1 MIHILFKLASTIYQT
16 YLHGPWHGWHG
27 RITEVPELLIGT
39 MADDTAAGV
48 PAPSFASLDFIFSVY
63 CLWWRSDKSNQ
74 IYWINGNSLQW
85 HPVGRKVRWGEDSL
99 YSTNE
104 AEGTQRESSKYR
116 WACFAVWVINQSWKV
131 PESSRLDSSLKRHTA
146 LIKRMRQSIGA
157 ENREHILKDIDS
169 LSLEKYIDE
178 IAGAAVEGVGRC
190 KTEKDV
196 WSAVE
201 VCTLI
206 PPGQLWLMSWPFW
219 SKVIS
224 ALHRRFPNAFTPALV
239 SSFATALSAPSRGV
253 MSALVPEQREKE
265 DAARIMKQRPVLRIC
280 SELAL
285 VAIIRDSPK
294 RSGGEWIM
302 KCLKELVRVPVSS
315 HLLVILN
322 LEF

>member
-1 MIHILFKLASTIYQT
+1 MFYSSLLPQFTKHTCMV
-16 YLHGPWHGWHG
+16 HGMDDM
-27 RITEVPELLIGT
+27 VELLKYQNYLLVPWLTILLPVSLHLLSLLSISYFLYIAFGDDQTRVIKYIGS
-39 MADDTAAGV
+39 META
-48 PAPSFASLDFIFSVY
+48 
-63 CLWWRSDKSNQ
+63 SN
-74 IYWINGNSLQW
+74 
-85 HPVGRKVRWGEDSL
+85 
-99 YSTNE
+99 
-104 AEGTQRESSKYR
+104 GTQSAVKSDEEKTRYIRRMKLRELNANPQSTGKRALPSG
-116 WACFAVWVINQSWKV
+116 WINQSWKV

-190 KTEKDV
+190 KTEKDI

-239 SSFATALSAPSRGV
+239 SSFATALSAPSRGA